1 MAAEMLTRSEF
12 LEYMKAFEERFNSR
26 MTVQFE
32 ETRAL
37 IRLSLEGLDALRET
51 TERGFAE
58 IRRENHDNKTLLEA
72 ALKHVRRRVE
82 RIEETRRSKR
92 PR

>member
-1 MAAEMLTRSEF
+1 MADEMLSRSEF
-12 LEYMKAFEERFNSR
+12 LEYMKAFENRI
-26 MTVQFE
+26 TIQFE
-32 ETRAL
+32 DTQRL

-58 IRRENHDNKTLLEA
+58 IRRENYDNKTLLEA

-82 RIEETRRSKR
+82 RVEEKRRSKR
-92 PR
+92 PG

>member
-1 MAAEMLTRSEF
+1 MADEMLTRSEF
-12 LEYMKAFEERFNSR
+12 LEYMKAFENRI
-26 MTVQFE
+26 TIQFE
-32 ETRAL
+32 DTQRL

-82 RIEETRRSKR
+82 RVEETHRSKR
-92 PR
+92 PG